1 MVVQS
6 LIFIFFVCVL
16 FFVLFV
22 GFLFL
27 YCNVHFIFVTKATC
41 EDASFASA
49 SSLVQSI
56 PVSFHLKQTVT
67 TKIIIELSLLKKLN
81 GEYRI
86 VNRFCYNTCG
96 SKLGKKM
103 CLMSSSLEIVST
115 T

>member
-1 MVVQS
+1 MCTV
-6 LIFIFFVCVL
+6 FCFVCL
-16 FFVLFV
+16 

-49 SSLVQSI
+49 SSLVRSI

-81 GEYRI
+81 GE
-86 VNRFCYNTCG
+86 
-96 SKLGKKM
+96 
-103 CLMSSSLEIVST
+103 
-115 T
+115 